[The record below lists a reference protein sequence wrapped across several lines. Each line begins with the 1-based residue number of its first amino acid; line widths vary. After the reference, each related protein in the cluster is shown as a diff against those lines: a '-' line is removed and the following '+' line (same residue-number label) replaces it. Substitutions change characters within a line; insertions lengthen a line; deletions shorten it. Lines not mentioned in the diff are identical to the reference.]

1 MNERLFK
8 RFIDRG
14 AFEFEI
20 YSDADK
26 IKLWICPPEPYDVAG
41 TFYEVTTFAD
51 IARSLKKYAAEYLED
66 DEEE

>member
-26 IKLWICPPEPYDVAG
+26 IKLWICSPVNGTG
-41 TFYEVTTFAD
+41 TFYEVTTFLD
-51 IARSLKKYAAEYLED
+51 IARSLKKYADMYLED

>member
-14 AFEFEI
+14 PFEVEI

-26 IKLWICPPEPYDVAG
+26 IKLWICSPVDG
-41 TFYEVTTFAD
+41 TGVFYEVTTFLD
-51 IARSLKKYAAEYLED
+51 IVRSLKKYAAEYLED